1 MWEMN
6 LIIQSFFSIEFKI
19 QLGGKNNGKI
29 ICVWDIN
36 EGAKS
41 S

>member
-6 LIIQSFFSIEFKI
+6 LIIQPFFLIEFKI

-29 ICVWDIN
+29 ICIWDIN

>member
-6 LIIQSFFSIEFKI
+6 LFIKSFFSIEFKI

-36 EGAKS
+36 EGVKS

>member
-1 MWEMN
+1 MGNESHYS
-6 LIIQSFFSIEFKI
+6 IFFSIEFKI
-19 QLGGKNNGKI
+19 QIGGKNNGKI
-29 ICVWDIN
+29 ICVRNIN

>member
-6 LIIQSFFSIEFKI
+6 LFIQSFFSIEFKI